1 MRRHWAIVLA
11 GAVAGVLSSTAAGL
25 AFEGHAIESGSF
37 RTTDVLRLSR
47 GGTSALVLIGEDE
60 DAGSRFAVHALDQGV
75 WRSVHEAGL
84 PPGTLFV
91 DTLALG
97 DADQLVVFDGHRLFR
112 LGPTRSPPSGDWEPK
127 PLSIGALPTIYRGEP
142 SGAAS
147 VDMARD
153 VNGDGRDDIVLA
165 DFDGLWIVRQ
175 DGTGGFAEPV
185 KIPVA
190 PTMDSSLSVSYTV
203 PPVYAL
209 DYDGDGRGDLGVL
222 DGSRLK
228 VFKDAAAATDDVV
241 VPGGLTVGDGSG
253 GPVRVLNDVG
263 DYNGDG
269 VVDLSVS
276 TEEGQDDLLA
286 ATSTTSFYFGE
297 RRDGLVVFP
306 TEPAANLQTGAFGG
320 VEMTD
325 VNGDGLVDAV
335 VVAGEFSVRKLI
347 SALVTRSMS
356 VHIHIYTM
364 GAAGFTAEPDV
375 TRKIKVSQDRNP
387 FGFGDVNGDG
397 LTDFVQQTDEGLAVY
412 LGERTAALL
421 AKRAV
426 EVALRLPFAGRRPS
440 EVEAVDFDGDG
451 RDDFLL
457 RYVNQE
463 DGVGV
468 VMSR

>member
-1 MRRHWAIVLA
+1 MRRHCAVVLA
-11 GAVAGVLSSTAAGL
+11 GAVAGVLSSTAAGM
-25 AFEGHAIESGSF
+25 AFDGFAVESGSF

-47 GGTSALVLIGEDE
+47 DGTSALVLIGEDE
-60 DAGSRFAVHALDQGV
+60 DAGPRFAVHALDQGV
-75 WRSVHEAGL
+75 WRSVHEAEL
-84 PPGTLFV
+84 PAGTLFV

-97 DADQLVVFDGHRLFR
+97 DADQLDVFDGHRLFR
-112 LGPTRSPPSGDWEPK
+112 LGPMRWEPK
-127 PLSIGALPTIYRGEP
+127 PLPIGTLPTIYRGEP

-147 VDMARD
+147 VDVARD
-153 VNGDGRDDIVLA
+153 VNGDGRGDIVLA

-175 DGTGGFAEPV
+175 DGSGGFAEPV

-203 PPVYAL
+203 PPVYAF

-228 VFKDAAAATDDVV
+228 VFKDAAAAIGDVV
-241 VPGGLTVGDGSG
+241 VPGGLTVGDVSG

-276 TEEGQDDLLA
+276 TEEGADDLLA
-286 ATSTTSFYFGE
+286 ATSSTSFYFGE
-297 RRDGLVVFP
+297 RRDGLVAFP
-306 TEPAANLQTGAFGG
+306 SEPGATLQTGAFGD
-320 VEMTD
+320 VELTD

-335 VVAGEFSVRKLI
+335 VFAGEFSVRKLI

-364 GAAGFTAEPDV
+364 GAAGFAAEPDV

-412 LGERTAALL
+412 LGERTEARL

-426 EVALRLPFAGRRPS
+426 EVPLSLPFAGRSPS
-440 EVEAVDFDGDG
+440 QVEAVDFDGDG

-457 RYVNQE
+457 RYANSE